1 MYSYIYDSYLID
13 KKYEKNLIR
22 LENIVTDLGINGH
35 IHKLS
40 ILKSLREIVQD
51 EIAAGVNTIV
61 VVGNDN
67 TITQIIDV
75 IAKKNIT
82 LGIIPIGP
90 ENKIASA
97 LGITINN
104 AIESLSKR
112 VTQKLD
118 LGKVNDI
125 YFLSSLQ
132 ITNTNAIIQSNG
144 YKIEPRFNSYNIDI
158 YNFILNNGKQIKDF
172 SPTVFNPLDGILEA
186 VIYKGGKESF
196 IGRLFKKQKLD
207 ISTFLPFAKLKI
219 KKPFN
224 DAPKKEDEKE
234 IKVLVDEQK
243 IVKMPLEVEVAPSC
257 LKVIVGKERNFD

>member
-1 MYSYIYDSYLID
+1 MYSYIYDSYLSD
-13 KKYEKNLIR
+13 KKYEKSLVR
-22 LENIVTDLGINGH
+22 LENMVTDLGINGP

-61 VVGNDN
+61 TVGNDN

-82 LGIIPIGP
+82 LGIIPMGQ

-97 LGITINN
+97 LGITSDN

-112 VTQKLD
+112 VTQKID

-132 ITNTNAIIQSNG
+132 ITNTNAIIQSSG
-144 YKIEPRFNSYNIDI
+144 YKIEPRFSSYNIDI
-158 YNFILNNGKQIKDF
+158 YNFILTANNQSKDL
-172 SPTVFNPLDGILEA
+172 SPQVFNPLDGTLEA

-196 IGRLFKKQKLD
+196 VGRLFKKQKLD
-207 ISTFLPFAKLKI
+207 ISTFLPFKKLKI
-219 KKPFN
+219 KNPFS
-224 DAPKKEDEKE
+224 DAPKKEGEE
-234 IKVLVDEQK
+234 ETKVLVDEQK
-243 IVKMPLEVEVAPSC
+243 IIKLPLEIEVAPSC
-257 LKVIVGKERNFD
+257 LKVIVGKDRNFD

>member
-1 MYSYIYDSYLID
+1 MYSYIYDSYLSD
-13 KKYEKNLIR
+13 KKYEKNLIK
-22 LENIVTDLGINGH
+22 LENMVTDLGINGH

-40 ILKSLREIVQD
+40 ILKSLREIVND

-61 VVGNDN
+61 TVGNDN

-82 LGIIPIGP
+82 LGIIPMGS

-97 LGITINN
+97 LGINFNN

-132 ITNTNAIIQSNG
+132 IANTNAIIQSSG
-144 YKIEPRFNSYNIDI
+144 YKIEPRFKSYNIDI
-158 YNFILNNGKQIKDF
+158 YNFLLNRENPIRDL
-172 SPTVFNPLDGILEA
+172 SPQVFNPMDGILEA

-196 IGRLFKKQKLD
+196 VGRMFKKQKLD
-207 ISTFLPFAKLKI
+207 ISTFLPFKKLKI
-219 KKPFN
+219 KKPYTEDSN
-224 DAPKKEDEKE
+224 GEKEE

-243 IVKMPLEVEVAPSC
+243 IIKMPLEIEVVPNC
-257 LKVIVGKERNFD
+257 LKVIVGKDRNFD